1 MGSISTGRWRAH
13 RRLRGASV
21 AATLVVAVTATA
33 ATHARAETLPF
44 PTAGTCVFNGSATFT
59 PNLTLAPTS
68 NLEVV
73 ISGSGTCEGAGIP
86 LGETVYFAPDFIGY
100 EPLAS
105 CALTEG
111 SMVGVLDFSGGTPA
125 SYTGGATYI
134 GGPATST
141 VTIASTGMIGTATL
155 VWTDPS
161 AIVSCPT
168 SGTASTP
175 LTGTFTF
182 VAP

>member
-1 MGSISTGRWRAH
+1 MGLKEIRHHPTSRHTRRA
-13 RRLRGASV
+13 V
-21 AATLVVAVTATA
+21 AAIA
-33 ATHARAETLPF
+33 ATIAATSAAGSHANAETLPF

-111 SMVGVLDFSGGTPA
+111 SMVGTLNFSGGIPG
-125 SYTGGATYI
+125 SYVGGATYI